1 MYYIY
6 DRIVES
12 DGIRYR
18 RRSAGAIFGS
28 RSGFIVR
35 RLRDKAAKGAL
46 YAKWH
51 LDVAEE
57 LKDEAPNCSI
67 IVDIKPKS
75 TTQLF
80 LCEITDI
87 WGHSFHE
94 VWTSVLLRL
103 KGLLVDAAPTDYQ
116 RSEFKL
122 SPNQPSI
129 IYSILYLSG
138 GIKEGGIS
146 RTKWLPPGPSSTNS
160 ALLWPETLRFFFKT
174 IQDKDPEH
182 LKSGELY
189 QTRS

>member
-6 DRIVES
+6 DRIAEG
-12 DGIRYR
+12 DGFRYR
-18 RRSAGAIFGS
+18 QRTGYALFGS

-35 RLRDKAAKGAL
+35 RLRSRAAEGRL
-46 YAKWH
+46 DSKWN

-57 LKDEAPNCSI
+57 LMREGSPNCSV

-94 VWTSVLLRL
+94 LWTSILLRF
-103 KGLLVDAAPTDYQ
+103 KGLLVDAALADYV
-116 RSEFKL
+116 RTEFKPPPT
-122 SPNQPSI
+122 SPQI

-138 GIKEGGIS
+138 GISRGEIS

-160 ALLWPETLRFFFKT
+160 ALLWRETLRFFYEA
-174 IQDKDPEH
+174 IQNKDPEH
-182 LKSGELY
+182 LKCAGLQ
-189 QTRS
+189 QTG